1 MRRLERLL
9 QKCKKLKE
17 PGIGTAE
24 EYNDTLR
31 ELGHHLLE
39 LYLQG
44 KIKLESDTVQVV
56 SADDLLNI
64 RGFVKESGKYYPANK
79 EDKVENPKFTESLA
93 ACLTDIYNIIVEEG
107 KGYHVSY
114 YYYRGD
120 NDPKGVPGAIADLIL
135 KLFHICYTYD
145 IDIQSVLIEKHELYK
160 NGSKEKKKTD
170 L

>member
-9 QKCKKLKE
+9 HKCRKLKE
-17 PGIGTAE
+17 PGVGTVE

-31 ELGHHLLE
+31 ELGHHLLD

-44 KIKLESDTVQVV
+44 KVKLEDDAAQIITV
-56 SADDLLNI
+56 DDLLNI
-64 RGFVKESGKYYPANK
+64 KNFIKETGKYYPCRKGSKA
-79 EDKVENPKFTESLA
+79 EAKFTEA
-93 ACLTDIYNIIVEEG
+93 IAECLTDLYNIIVESN

-120 NDPKGVPGAIADLIL
+120 NNPQGVPGALADLIL
-135 KLFHICYTYD
+135 KLFHICYTFD

-160 NGSKEKKKTD
+160 NNYKEND
-170 L
+170 

>member
-9 QKCKKLKE
+9 QKCRRLKE
-17 PGIGTAE
+17 PGAGTAE

-44 KIKLESDTVQVV
+44 KIRLDEGAVQIVT
-56 SADDLLNI
+56 ADDLLNI
-64 RGFVKESGKYYPANK
+64 KGFIKETGKYLPSEKTGKA
-79 EDKVENPKFTESLA
+79 EKFTEAVA
-93 ACLTDIYNIIVEEG
+93 ACLTDFYNIIVESN

-120 NDPKGVPGAIADLIL
+120 NNPQGVPGALGDLIL
-135 KLFHICYTYD
+135 KLFHICYTFD
-145 IDIQSVLIEKHELYK
+145 IDIQSVLIEKYELYK
-160 NGSKEKKKTD
+160 SNHENAKTD
-170 L
+170 F